1 MVTLD
6 ISSSTENINNTVR
19 VSRLAVKIAV
29 LLAVLSRIFAA
40 DTKMT
45 LRYIFVVP
53 INILNTFI

>member
-40 DTKMT
+40 DIKMT
-45 LRYIFVVP
+45 LRYNFVVP